1 MATAS
6 LLWTVSPSLT
16 VETLPGWLF
25 AAISLGFIAWSCR
38 GPRLALVA
46 LLAVI
51 LVSVVAASVVTVQL
65 FIGETQLF
73 ASGRLSYPIRY
84 ANGTA
89 ALILIGLPAVVG
101 LVAGAPARLALRGML
116 TGVGGLLLATGSLA
130 LSRSSA
136 LGLAAAGAV
145 LVLATRPRRAAVL
158 TVIALALALVA
169 ASPLLFQ
176 SSNSPA
182 HRGTG
187 VILVVVLSALCGV
200 VLAGLEPSLAKA
212 LRGKTG
218 RFAATGVAIVVAAS
232 VGGIALARLGN
243 PWDTSVRA
251 WNEFRAVPRTAPA
264 IETAARFKSAQS
276 NRHDYWR
283 VAYRTWQEVP
293 VVGAGAGSFPVAWYR
308 ERRSQEAVTDPH
320 GWPFTLSSELGLVGI
335 ALYGMF
341 AASLAVTAVLCWR
354 LGGASATVGN
364 AAASSCAYFLVH
376 GAVDGIFSTAAVLFV
391 GQLAAGSL
399 LGTVAPRPTRLGTS
413 RVRAGAGLAA
423 LLALALM
430 LPLLLS
436 YRYVRRAE
444 ASVTASQALGNTRAA
459 ERWNPLAITPLQLE
473 AEIRAEAGD
482 LVGAERVLRA
492 AVRAEPNR
500 WELWVQLADVYSLA
514 GDATEAAEAISEAER
529 LNPLLSETLR
539 P

>member
-1 MATAS
+1 MVLGSVGLLSATPPARWPGWYALASALGLATMAAAS

-16 VETLPGWLF
+16 VEALPGWLF

-65 FIGETQLF
+65 FIGEIQLF

-101 LVAGAPARLALRGML
+101 LVAGAPAQLALRGML

-158 TVIALALALVA
+158 TVIALSLALVA

-187 VILVVVLSALCGV
+187 VVLVVVLAALCGV

-218 RFAATGVAIVVAAS
+218 RFAATGVAVVVAAS
-232 VGGIALARLGN
+232 VVGIALARLGN
-243 PWDTSVRA
+243 PWDASVRA

-264 IETAARFKSAQS
+264 IETTARFKSA
-276 NRHDYWR
+276 R
-283 VAYRTWQEVP
+283 ATGTIT
-293 VVGAGAGSFPVAWYR
+293 GALPTV
-308 ERRSQEAVTDPH
+308 H
-320 GWPFTLSSELGLVGI
+320 GKKTRSSEPEPAHFPSRGTE
-335 ALYGMF
+335 
-341 AASLAVTAVLCWR
+341 SAVPRRPSPIRTAGPSR
-354 LGGASATVGN
+354 SA
-364 AAASSCAYFLVH
+364 
-376 GAVDGIFSTAAVLFV
+376 
-391 GQLAAGSL
+391 
-399 LGTVAPRPTRLGTS
+399 
-413 RVRAGAGLAA
+413 
-423 LLALALM
+423 
-430 LPLLLS
+430 
-436 YRYVRRAE
+436 
-444 ASVTASQALGNTRAA
+444 
-459 ERWNPLAITPLQLE
+459 
-473 AEIRAEAGD
+473 
-482 LVGAERVLRA
+482 
-492 AVRAEPNR
+492 PNSGW
-500 WELWVQLADVYSLA
+500 WE
-514 GDATEAAEAISEAER
+514 
-529 LNPLLSETLR
+529 
-539 P
+539 